1 MRPPTDKQML
11 QLMKKHGDP
20 VDHSNRFGWVY
31 QFSIE
36 GLRELILEWIQ
47 REERR
52 LGKLQ
57 TDLLNAEKTDGKTTQ
72 KPRRSKVAEK

>member
-1 MRPPTDKQML
+1 MRPPTNKQTL

-52 LGKLQ
+52 LSKLQ
-57 TDLLNAEKTDGKTTQ
+57 TDLLNEEINDGQTTQ
-72 KPRRSKVAEK
+72 EPRRSKVAKK